1 MMLSSVCSLCYFLF
15 PECGHQ
21 TKTPCHRGVKARK
34 PDCRRLLFLLL
45 HSEKGFESEC
55 NKGNT
60 LFFIRIYFIRILRL
74 KFAKFKDFLTINP
87 RPRFEKKIFFC
98 VENL

>member
-60 LFFIRIYFIRILRL
+60 LFFYKNLFYKNIE
-74 KFAKFKDFLTINP
+74 T
-87 RPRFEKKIFFC
+87 KIC
-98 VENL
+98 EI